1 MGVANHIYPY
11 ICPDTTISNEKATS
25 ADPDYAA
32 QQKGKQERNGL
43 QQILRF
49 LTSKEKQ
56 NVQFTAFKA
65 Q

>member
-1 MGVANHIYPY
+1 MGVANHIYPC

-43 QQILRF
+43 
-49 LTSKEKQ
+49 
-56 NVQFTAFKA
+56 
-65 Q
+65 